1 MLSNASANAITCEEL
16 AIPQLFAQRP
26 SECCSF
32 SGVPFILWCS
42 KAVTKFLNIEAL
54 SLQLAMEEWTEAKQA
69 LREQQASGTSKDGDG
84 LPGVVIK
91 IKELEDAVL
100 PKLRGASS
108 GIVARM
114 PGALVID
121 CSKRASVFF
130 RWDNTASFLL
140 PVLRCGSMEY
150 LECNPPACAYLCTAG
165 MARGR

>member
-1 MLSNASANAITCEEL
+1 
-16 AIPQLFAQRP
+16 
-26 SECCSF
+26 
-32 SGVPFILWCS
+32 
-42 KAVTKFLNIEAL
+42 
-54 SLQLAMEEWTEAKQA
+54 MEEWTEAKQA

-108 GIVARM
+108 GIVAPV
-114 PGALVID
+114 PGAPVID

-165 MARGR
+165 IARGR